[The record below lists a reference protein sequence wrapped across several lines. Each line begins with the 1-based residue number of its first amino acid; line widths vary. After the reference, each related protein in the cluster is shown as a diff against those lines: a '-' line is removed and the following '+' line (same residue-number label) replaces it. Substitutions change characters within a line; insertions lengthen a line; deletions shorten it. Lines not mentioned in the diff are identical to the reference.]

1 MFYYCYFYRFSTNE
15 IQVYTKYY
23 RASVFVAVAP
33 KIRYTELFS
42 QNCGEAKQ
50 EGHPGA
56 HAPTGHVVQR
66 HRDVDSIFLHNT
78 ARIETPKWGKYV
90 TSGRWFTI

>member
-1 MFYYCYFYRFSTNE
+1 MFYYCYFYKFSTNE

-50 EGHPGA
+50 
-56 HAPTGHVVQR
+56 
-66 HRDVDSIFLHNT
+66 
-78 ARIETPKWGKYV
+78 
-90 TSGRWFTI
+90 